1 MTIQDILQTVRT
13 AKRAHI
19 SWVMKA
25 DALIHGIPLEKSQV
39 PLDGTEC
46 SFGKWYYGQGQCC
59 SELPSFKALE
69 KPHMELHST
78 YARIFSAI
86 YEKSDLS
93 FLSGM
98 FGKKKKVNQKKLEQA
113 RSLFPELKMH
123 SDILVKQLEILENDI
138 LNLPNA

>member
-25 DALIHGIPLEKSQV
+25 DALIHGIPLEESQI
-39 PLDGTEC
+39 PMDGTEC

-59 SELPSFKALE
+59 IELPSFKALE

-78 YARIFSAI
+78 YAKIFSAI
-86 YEKSDLS
+86 YEKSEHSLLS
-93 FLSGM
+93 SM
-98 FGKKKKVNQKKLEQA
+98 FGKKKKVDQQKLELV
-113 RSLFPELKMH
+113 RSLFTELKVY
-123 SDILVKQLEILENDI
+123 SDDLIDKLEILENDI